1 MTFMLLFFLGIFF
14 FKLLILILTTA
25 PVYSLLYI
33 LFYTTNRGLQRL
45 SGKHRETTNVA
56 SLIETQTR
64 VCPPTSTETEH
75 VRLSHPV
82 LARKFSSLG
91 SHTSPRESLSR
102 LNNNRH
108 HEIRRNRFPSLPR
121 PRGSSVRRCTG

>member
-14 FKLLILILTTA
+14 KLLILIILILTTA

-91 SHTSPRESLSR
+91 SHTSTRIPVEAQQQ
-102 LNNNRH
+102 
-108 HEIRRNRFPSLPR
+108 PTP
-121 PRGSSVRRCTG
+121 